1 MKTYKIHFI
10 RHGITKD
17 NIEGIYCG
25 ITDTPLCDEGK
36 EQLMKMKEEY
46 LYPDTQFI
54 FTSPLTR
61 CKETAEILYPNLKP
75 IVIEDL
81 TEYNFGE
88 FEGKTAEELQKKQP
102 NFEPWLKGEP
112 GVRPPF
118 GESNE
123 DFAKRVCN
131 CFVKIVDGVIK
142 TGTEDLV
149 IVTHGGVIST
159 ILSNFGLPEA
169 SVSDWLTPPGCGY
182 TVRVSHFLWMQG
194 HKFEVIKEI
203 PEISPEETQGN
214 YYDGW
219 DYYPN
224 DDDFDV
230 SEYLYD

>member
-1 MKTYKIHFI
+1 MKTYRIHLI
-10 RHGITKD
+10 RHGVTKD
-17 NIEGIYCG
+17 NIEGVYCG
-25 ITDTPLCDEGK
+25 ITDTPLCDDGK
-36 EQLMKMKEEY
+36 TQLQQMKEEY
-46 LYPDTQFI
+46 AYPGAQFL
-54 FTSPLTR
+54 FTSPLVR
-61 CKETAEILYPNLKP
+61 CKETAEILYPELKP
-75 IVIEDL
+75 IVIDGL

-88 FEGKTAEELQKKQP
+88 FEGKTAEELQKKDKG
-102 NFEPWLKGEP
+102 FERWLRGEP

-123 DFAKRVCN
+123 DFANRVCSS
-131 CFVKIVDGVIK
+131 FVKIVDGVIK
-142 TGTEDLV
+142 TGTEDLI

-169 SVSDWLTPPGCGY
+169 SVSDWMTPPGCGY
-182 TVRVSHFLWMQG
+182 TIRVSHFLWMQG

-203 PEISPEETQGN
+203 PEISSEETKGN

>member
-1 MKTYKIHFI
+1 MKTYRIHLI
-10 RHGITKD
+10 RHGVTKD
-17 NIEGIYCG
+17 NIEGVYCG
-25 ITDTPLCDEGK
+25 ITDTPLCDDGK
-36 EQLMKMKEEY
+36 DQLRQMKEEY
-46 LYPDTQFI
+46 SYPGGQFL

-61 CKETAEILYPNLKP
+61 CKETAEILYPELKP
-75 IVIEDL
+75 IVIDGL

-88 FEGKTAEELQKKQP
+88 FEGKTAEELHKKDKG
-102 NFEPWLKGEP
+102 FERWLKGEP

-123 DFAKRVCN
+123 DFAKRVCSS
-131 CFVKIVDGVIK
+131 FVKIVDGVIK
-142 TGTEDLV
+142 TGTEDL
-149 IVTHGGVIST
+149 IIITHGGVIST

-169 SVSDWLTPPGCGY
+169 SVSDWMTPPGCGY
-182 TVRVSHFLWMQG
+182 TIRISHFLWMQG

-203 PEISPEETQGN
+203 PEGASEEAQGN

>member
-1 MKTYKIHFI
+1 MKTYRIHFI
-10 RHGITKD
+10 RHGITQD
-17 NIEGIYCG
+17 NIEGVYCG
-25 ITDTPLCDEGK
+25 ITDTPLCDDGK
-36 EQLMKMKEEY
+36 EQLRNMKEEY
-46 LYPDTQFI
+46 DYPQTQFV
-54 FTSPLTR
+54 FTSPLIR
-61 CKETAEILYPNLKP
+61 CKETAKILYPDLEP
-75 IVIEDL
+75 IVIEGL

-102 NFEPWLKGEP
+102 SFEAWLRGEP

-123 DFAKRVCN
+123 DFARRVCE
-131 CFVKIVDGVIK
+131 CFIKIVDGVIK

-182 TVRVSHFLWMQG
+182 TIRVSHFLWMQG

-203 PEISPEETQGN
+203 PEVSSEEAQGN

>member
-1 MKTYKIHFI
+1 M
-10 RHGITKD
+10 TKD
-17 NIEGIYCG
+17 NIEGVYCG
-25 ITDTPLCDEGK
+25 ITDTPLCEDGK
-36 EQLMKMKEEY
+36 EQLHQMKEEY
-46 LYPDTQFI
+46 NYPGGQFL
-54 FTSPLTR
+54 FTSPLIR
-61 CKETAEILYPNLKP
+61 CKETAEILYPDLKP
-75 IVIEDL
+75 IVIDGL

-123 DFAKRVCN
+123 DFANRVCSS
-131 CFVKIVDGVIK
+131 FVKIVDGIIK
-142 TGTEDLV
+142 TGTEDLI

-169 SVSDWLTPPGCGY
+169 SVSDWMTPPGCGH
-182 TVRVSHFLWMQG
+182 TIRVSHFLWMQG

-203 PEISPEETQGN
+203 PEIASEETQEN

>member
-1 MKTYKIHFI
+1 MKTYRIHLI
-10 RHGITKD
+10 RHGVTKD
-17 NIEGIYCG
+17 NLEGVYCG
-25 ITDTPLCDEGK
+25 ITDTPLCGDGK
-36 EQLMKMKEEY
+36 AQLQQMKEEY
-46 LYPDTQFI
+46 AYPGAQFL
-54 FTSPLTR
+54 FTSPLVR
-61 CKETAEILYPNLKP
+61 CKETAEILYPELKP
-75 IVIEDL
+75 IVIDGL

-88 FEGKTAEELQKKQP
+88 FEGKTAEELQKKDKG
-102 NFEPWLKGEP
+102 FERWLRGEP

-123 DFAKRVCN
+123 DFANRVCSS
-131 CFVKIVDGVIK
+131 FVKIVDGVIK
-142 TGTEDLV
+142 TGTEDLI

-169 SVSDWLTPPGCGY
+169 SVSDWMTPPGCGY
-182 TVRVSHFLWMQG
+182 TIRVSHFLWMQG

-203 PEISPEETQGN
+203 PEISSEETKGN

>member
-1 MKTYKIHFI
+1 MKTYRIHLI
-10 RHGITKD
+10 RHGITQD
-17 NIEGIYCG
+17 NIEGVYCG
-25 ITDTPLCDEGK
+25 ITDTPLCDSGK
-36 EQLMKMKEEY
+36 DQLREMKEEY
-46 LYPDTQFI
+46 IYPGAQFL

-61 CKETAEILYPNLKP
+61 CKETAEILYPDLKP
-75 IVIEDL
+75 IVIDGL

-88 FEGKTAEELQKKQP
+88 FEGKTAEELQKKDKG
-102 NFEPWLKGEP
+102 FERWLKGEP

-118 GESNE
+118 GDSNE
-123 DFAKRVCN
+123 DFAERVCSS
-131 CFVKIVDGVIK
+131 FIKIVDGVIK
-142 TGTEDLV
+142 TGTDDL
-149 IVTHGGVIST
+149 IIITHGGVIST

-182 TVRVSHFLWMQG
+182 TIRVSHFLWMQG

-203 PEISPEETQGN
+203 PEISSDESKGN

>member
-1 MKTYKIHFI
+1 MKTYRIHLI
-10 RHGITKD
+10 RHGVTKD
-17 NIEGIYCG
+17 NIEGVYCG
-25 ITDTPLCDEGK
+25 ITDTPLCEDGK
-36 EQLMKMKEEY
+36 EQLMQMKAEY
-46 LYPDTQFI
+46 SYPGAEFL
-54 FTSPLTR
+54 FTSPLVR
-61 CKETAEILYPNLKP
+61 CKETAEILYPDLKP
-75 IVIEDL
+75 IVIDGL

-123 DFAKRVCN
+123 DFANRVCS

-142 TGTEDLV
+142 TGTEDLI

-159 ILSNFGLPEA
+159 ILANFGLPEA
-169 SVSDWLTPPGCGY
+169 SVSDWMTPPGCGY
-182 TVRVSHFLWMQG
+182 TIRISHFLWMQG

-203 PEISPEETQGN
+203 PEIDSEETKGN

-224 DDDFDV
+224 DDDFDI
-230 SEYLYD
+230 SEYLND

>member
-1 MKTYKIHFI
+1 MKTYRIHLI
-10 RHGITKD
+10 RHGVTKD
-17 NIEGIYCG
+17 NIEGVYCG
-25 ITDTPLCDEGK
+25 ITDTPLCDDGK
-36 EQLMKMKEEY
+36 DQLRQMKEEY
-46 LYPDTQFI
+46 SYPDGQFL

-61 CKETAEILYPNLKP
+61 CKETAEILYPELKP
-75 IVIEDL
+75 IVIDGL

-88 FEGKTAEELQKKQP
+88 FEGKTAEELHKKDKG
-102 NFEPWLKGEP
+102 FERWLKGEP

-123 DFAKRVCN
+123 DLAKRVCSS
-131 CFVKIVDGVIK
+131 FVKIVDGVIK
-142 TGTEDLV
+142 TGTEDL
-149 IVTHGGVIST
+149 IIITHGGVIST

-169 SVSDWLTPPGCGY
+169 SVSDWMTPPGCGY
-182 TVRVSHFLWMQG
+182 TIRISHFLWMQG

-203 PEISPEETQGN
+203 PEVASEEAQGN